1 MVAVTCRRHG
11 LQTCPDTKKYCV
23 RSCAVLACVQAGY
36 QVPVVLVGLGLAFAE
51 VAVRDVG
58 KMAGAREL
66 AAGRKMRCRCNAF
79 VLTTFRQLVR
89 LEVGR
94 VMGSRCK
101 CGRVF
106 ERADARGW
114 SVRGSCICEHSSCW
128 RTYVVLQI
136 LCPCS
141 R

>member
-1 MVAVTCRRHG
+1 VVAVTCRRHG

-66 AAGRKMRCRCNAF
+66 AAGRKVAVDATHSCSPAS
-79 VLTTFRQLVR
+79 
-89 LEVGR
+89 
-94 VMGSRCK
+94 GSWS
-101 CGRVF
+101 
-106 ERADARGW
+106 GW
-114 SVRGSCICEHSSCW
+114 KWGG
-128 RTYVVLQI
+128 
-136 LCPCS
+136 
-141 R
+141 